1 MKKIFLCLM
10 ILLFA
15 LPAFAADLTYPYTPT
30 QEEWLKLN
38 LEVKSYTFQRVYN
51 LDVAYYFEGDNIN
64 AFVTLPDEATDKE
77 KEDLKYVVKSQT
89 ESLIN
94 TYDWAK
100 EIKVTITD
108 MDELE

>member
-1 MKKIFLCLM
+1 ML
-10 ILLFA
+10 
-15 LPAFAADLTYPYTPT
+15 
-30 QEEWLKLN
+30 
-38 LEVKSYTFQRVYN
+38 
-51 LDVAYYFEGDNIN
+51 AYYFEGDNIN